1 MLYLSDEASVTEG
14 GQLDICFDLIFASK
28 KDRTVNKKV
37 AQKLHPITSQ
47 IREYDAE

>member
-1 MLYLSDEASVTEG
+1 MLFQFFPWRQVSVLYLSDEASVTEG

-37 AQKLHPITSQ
+37 S
-47 IREYDAE
+47 